1 MRLTTGIYGGL
12 HYSGKIPS
20 NIRPTSDKTRQS
32 IFNVLANLVDFD
44 DCICLD
50 LCSGT
55 GALGFEALS
64 RGAKHITLVDNS
76 KKSCDIARDVANL
89 FKIPKEDYSII
100 CRDALKF
107 VRDYPDDSPKFDLI
121 FCDPPYKIDII
132 NPLLI
137 LLSEKNMLN
146 DEAVITLEYAKD
158 MKLLIPPAFSSIS
171 HKEFGETQVEFV
183 ETV

>member
-12 HYSGKIPS
+12 HYSGKIPN

-32 IFNVLANLVDFD
+32 IFNVLSNLVDFD

-64 RGAKHITLVDNS
+64 RGANHITLVDNS
-76 KKSCDIARDVANL
+76 KKSCDIASEIAKL
-89 FKIPKEDYSII
+89 FKIPNDDYTII

-107 VRDYPDDSPKFDLI
+107 VRDYSDDSPKFDLI
-121 FCDPPYKIDII
+121 FCDPPYKVDVI
-132 NPLLI
+132 NPLLT
-137 LLSEKNMLN
+137 LLSEKNILN
-146 DEAVITLEYAKD
+146 EAAIITLEYAKD
-158 MKLLIPPAFSSIS
+158 MKLLIPTAFRSIS
-171 HKEFGETQVEFV
+171 HKEFGETQVEFIEMV
-183 ETV
+183 